1 MDGARIYELER
12 AIIGAV
18 ILYGYPAIKRA
29 EKSRELEM
37 SARHKKIWEDL
48 RELATADAEAKN
60 IPFSLIERGHI
71 VRDVTHFQNAACGL
85 DAVEGLA
92 DILHREAAR
101 REAIRQKL
109 QEIEELKAGA
119 EVDLPDSTPKVFT
132 AVSILN
138 SEFPDPPWLI
148 PEILPVGTS
157 LLVAPPKKG
166 KSWMVLGFGVA
177 LSCGGRALGKIKV
190 EEMDVLY
197 LALEDNPR
205 RIKSRLQK
213 IKAQPSPRFKVAF
226 DWPRGVDGA
235 AALEQYLED
244 NPETKFIIIDTLE
257 KIRPVQDG
265 RSSIYSA
272 DYEAIALLKKITDK
286 QDVGILI
293 VHHTRKAGSDDP
305 LAMVSGSHGLTGA
318 VDNVLMLSRGK
329 GQADGVLYV
338 TGRDI
343 EEKELALKVD
353 PYAGWTLLGDAAEYA
368 QTKERREIL
377 DVLESSEEPMTPRE
391 IADATGKT
399 SAAVKMMLARLERED
414 FIKRVGHGK
423 YIAKCYFSYF
433 QEKDQLKPQKKS
445 NTPDVTSVTFKKVT
459 KVTPGNNGD
468 VTFKIPFDQGEDTQS
483 NKVTEINNIDLYD
496 MDFS

>member
-18 ILYGYPAIKRA
+18 ILYGYPTIKRA

-60 IPFSLIERGHI
+60 IPFSLIERGYAI
-71 VRDVTHFQNAACGL
+71 KEVMGFQNLACSL
-85 DAVEGLA
+85 DAVEQFA
-92 DILHREAAR
+92 EILHREAAR
-101 REAIRQKL
+101 REAIREKL
-109 QEIEELKAGA
+109 KEIEELKAGA
-119 EVDLPDSTPKVFT
+119 EVALPDSTPKVFT

-190 EEMDVLY
+190 ESMDVLY
-197 LALEDNPR
+197 LALEDTPR

-213 IKAQPSPRFKVAF
+213 IKAQPSPRFRIAF
-226 DWPRGVDGA
+226 DWPRGVNGA
-235 AALEQYLED
+235 AALDRYLEE
-244 NPETKFIIIDTLE
+244 NPEVKFVIIDTLE
-257 KIRPVQDG
+257 KFRPVQNG
-265 RSSIYSA
+265 KSNIYSA
-272 DYEAIALLKKITDK
+272 DYEAITLLKKITDK
-286 QDVGILI
+286 RDVGILI
-293 VHHTRKAGSDDP
+293 VHHTRKMHSDDP

-318 VDNVLMLSRGK
+318 VDNILMLNRGK
-329 GQADGVLYV
+329 GQADGVLYI

-353 PYAGWTLLGDAAEYA
+353 PFAGWTLLGDAAEYA
-368 QTKERREIL
+368 QSKERREIL
-377 DVLESSEEPMTPRE
+377 DVLESSNEPVTPKE
-391 IADATGKT
+391 IAEATGKT

-414 FIKRVGHGK
+414 LVKKVGHGK
-423 YIAKCYFSYF
+423 YIAKSYFSYF

-445 NTPDVTSVTFKKVT
+445 NTHGVTFVTSKKVT
-459 KVTPGNNGD
+459 EVTDGNSED
-468 VTFKIPFDQGEDTQS
+468 VTFDTLVHQGEDVQS
-483 NKVTEINNIDLYD
+483 NRVTKNNNLYRL
-496 MDFS
+496 DFT